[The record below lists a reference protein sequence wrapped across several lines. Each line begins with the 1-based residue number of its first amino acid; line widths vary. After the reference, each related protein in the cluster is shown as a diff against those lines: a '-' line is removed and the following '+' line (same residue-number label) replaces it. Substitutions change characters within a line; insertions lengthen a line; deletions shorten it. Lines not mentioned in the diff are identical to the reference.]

1 MLWEVALVIMALTFM
16 IVNIWSVVVN
26 TMMLKKAVPFM
37 DRFMKI
43 ADKSLDQLEELFD
56 ESDED

>member
-16 IVNIWSVVVN
+16 IVNIWSVIIN
-26 TMMLKKAVPFM
+26 TMMLRKTIPFM

-43 ADKSLDQLEELFD
+43 ADKSLNQLEELFD

>member
-26 TMMLKKAVPFM
+26 TMMLKKTVPFM